1 MRSREKNKTKK
12 TLMGGGGLFRVQN
25 GQKNERNGI
34 EREENGG
41 AHRWCR
47 LMEGKCSSRTRKL
60 IDIYI
65 QNERKCDVKRETLK
79 MSLNTKQKNDRKPE
93 KVKREKWIGG
103 ESVSSVMITRWR
115 RGRFRRRFRPR
126 LQTLKGV
133 ERCGR
138 RTIARPVNL
147 SCWGWSSLVL
157 LLWRGTRWRCCR
169 HCRRIQSLCH
179 GFRLNRQHQSIG
191 RLALSFPFFGRL
203 TSVIEIPTFTFCFY
217 FPTNGQSIIVFEIN
231 HRAV

>member
-1 MRSREKNKTKK
+1 MPIDGREMFKQDTKTYRHLYTKREKVWREAWNIENVVEHKT
-12 TLMGGGGLFRVQN
+12 
-25 GQKNERNGI
+25 
-34 EREENGG
+34 
-41 AHRWCR
+41 
-47 LMEGKCSSRTRKL
+47 
-60 IDIYI
+60 
-65 QNERKCDVKRETLK
+65 
-79 MSLNTKQKNDRKPE
+79 KNDRKPE

-103 ESVSSVMITRWR
+103 EPVSSVMVTRWGC
-115 RGRFRRRFRPR
+115 GRFRRRFRPR

-203 TSVIEIPTFTFCFY
+203 TSVIEIPTFTFCFL
-217 FPTNGQSIIVFEIN
+217 FPEMANQ
-231 HRAV
+231 